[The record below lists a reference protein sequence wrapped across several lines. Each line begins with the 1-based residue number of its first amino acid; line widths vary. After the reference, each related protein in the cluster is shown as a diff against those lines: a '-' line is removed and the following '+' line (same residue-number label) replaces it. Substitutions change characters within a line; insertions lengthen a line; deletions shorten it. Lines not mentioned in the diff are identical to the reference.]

1 MRTPHLK
8 GAPQARPRDHHGSGL
23 NHTSW
28 CSTDEAI
35 RAVQERLATLQKQAM
50 SASADETQILSGA
63 FQDLQITLEELQVAD
78 EELRQQNEELAL
90 ARQIAE
96 VERQRYQELFEL
108 APDAYLV
115 TDVAA
120 LIQEAN
126 RAAAALLAVPKHQL
140 RGKPLILFVEPDE
153 HRVFRNHLT
162 HLSQRGGV
170 RSWEVHLRPR
180 RREPLYAAV
189 TTVAVRDGQDRP
201 VGLRWLLRDISEHKA
216 AQEKA
221 RQAEQALQQSHE
233 QLRALASH
241 IQDQQ
246 EEERRRIAREIHDE
260 LAQALTVLKI
270 DVVWLSNQLRTTDGR
285 QGKRLKD
292 MGLLLDGLVNSVRR
306 IGTELRPGILD
317 DLGLTAAIEWQLQE
331 VRKRTGLAYE
341 LRLPEEDIALDQAR
355 ATSMFRIFQEAL
367 TNVLRHASARKVA
380 VHLVPQ
386 PEALVLEI
394 ADDGK
399 GITPDQ
405 LADHGSLGLL
415 SMRERAHLLGGE
427 VTIQGKSGEGT
438 VVTLR
443 MPYEE
448 PPVEG
453 RRG

>member
-8 GAPQARPRDHHGSGL
+8 GTPQARPRDHPGSGL

-35 RAVQERLATLQKQAM
+35 AAVRERLATLQKQAM
-50 SASADETQILSGA
+50 SASADETQILSRA
-63 FQDLQITLEELQVAD
+63 CQELQITLEELQVAD

-115 TDVAA
+115 TDMAA

-140 RGKPLILFVEPDE
+140 RRKPLILFVEPAE
-153 HRVFRNHLT
+153 HRVFRDQLT
-162 HLSQRGGV
+162 HLSRRGGV

-180 RREPLYAAV
+180 HREPLCAAV
-189 TTVAVRDGQDRP
+189 TTIVVRDAQDRP
-201 VGLRWLLRDISEHKA
+201 VGLRWLLRDISQHKA

-221 RQAEQALQQSHE
+221 RQADQALQQSHE

-241 IQDQQ
+241 IQNQQ

-270 DVVWLSNQLRTTDGR
+270 DVVWLSNQLRTTDSR
-285 QGKRLKD
+285 RRKRLKD
-292 MGLLLDGLVNSVRR
+292 MGLLLDGLVSSVRR

-331 VRKRTGLAYE
+331 VRKRTGLAYA

-380 VHLVPQ
+380 VRLVPQ
-386 PEALVLEI
+386 PDALVLEV

-415 SMRERAHLLGGE
+415 GMRERAHLLGGE
-427 VTIQGKSGEGT
+427 VSIQGQSGEGT

-443 MPYEE
+443 MPYEG

-453 RRG
+453 RFG